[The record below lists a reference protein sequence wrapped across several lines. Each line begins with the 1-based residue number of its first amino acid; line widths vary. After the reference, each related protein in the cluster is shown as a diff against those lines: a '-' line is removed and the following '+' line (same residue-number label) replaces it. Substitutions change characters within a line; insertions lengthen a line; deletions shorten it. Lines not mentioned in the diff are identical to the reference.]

1 MCSSSIWSSPLQDI
15 VDFDVESMVD
25 KCHNYSER
33 IYEHSSLAAY
43 SVIYIELLAGA
54 KNGLSKAVS
63 WKSII

>member
-1 MCSSSIWSSPLQDI
+1 M
-15 VDFDVESMVD
+15 DFDVESVVE
-25 KCHNYSER
+25 KCEDYSER

-43 SVIYIELLAGA
+43 SVIYMELHSKTMKLDDA